1 MAFLEDPFVPVR
13 AVAVDMFPHTLHC
26 EMILLLERSSR
37 VRDPRKDGAASAE

>member
-1 MAFLEDPFVPVR
+1 MEDPFVPVR